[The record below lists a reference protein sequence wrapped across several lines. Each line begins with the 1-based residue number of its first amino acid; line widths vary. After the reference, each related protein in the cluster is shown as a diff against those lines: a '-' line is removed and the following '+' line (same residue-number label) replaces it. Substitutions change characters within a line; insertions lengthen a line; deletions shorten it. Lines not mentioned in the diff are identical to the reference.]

1 MENVR
6 CMAREMHEHGG
17 LVLLNCSLSNIPPLY
32 ALSLFYATKMVI
44 KKIELFRKRLL
55 WNGRGESKKY
65 HLVNWDTVC
74 APKIHGGLG
83 VLNLR
88 LMNISLLTKWFLNL
102 ESQNGL

>member
-1 MENVR
+1 MGDWCYSIV
-6 CMAREMHEHGG
+6 AF
-17 LVLLNCSLSNIPPLY
+17 LTYPFICS
-32 ALSLFYATKMVI
+32 LSLFYATKMVI

-55 WNGRGESKKY
+55 WNGGGDSKKY

-102 ESQNGL
+102 ESRNGL